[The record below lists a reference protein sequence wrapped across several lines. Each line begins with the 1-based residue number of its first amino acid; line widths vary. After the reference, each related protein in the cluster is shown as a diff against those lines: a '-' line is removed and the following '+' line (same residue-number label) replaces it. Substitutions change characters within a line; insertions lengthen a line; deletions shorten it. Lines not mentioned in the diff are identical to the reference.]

1 MLWYKAWRESRVRF
15 LITALTLIAFCAF
28 AVLFE
33 PFIQANGGL
42 LIPLHLH
49 KAAYNEY
56 IYNLIY
62 SGQAKGLFALLVI
75 FLGLGGL
82 QRERSHN
89 TAVFTLALPVSR
101 FRVIGTQIALGTV
114 ELAVL
119 ALLPAVL
126 VPSLCSVAHQ
136 SFPLSEAL
144 HFSVLWFACGL
155 VIYSSSFFL
164 AVVTYGEYTAPIA
177 CYLLLMIHTVAAQW
191 HPLRPYRLNLMWR
204 MGEFR
209 TMQWDQ
215 SHMFLL
221 PPPLSWTAL
230 FVIALIS
237 VALFATAA
245 RVTDRQDF

>member
-15 LITALTLIAFCAF
+15 LITALVLIAFCAF

-33 PFIQANGGL
+33 PFIQANGRL
-42 LIPLHLH
+42 LIPLHLR

-101 FRVIGTQIALGTV
+101 LRVIATQIAFGAV
-114 ELAVL
+114 ELAAL
-119 ALLPAVL
+119 ALLPAIL
-126 VPSLCSVAHQ
+126 VPTLCSLVHQ

-164 AVVTYGEYTAPIA
+164 AVVAPGEYTAPIA
-177 CYLLLMIHTVAAQW
+177 CYLLLMVHSVAAQW
-191 HPLRPYRLNLMWR
+191 HPLTPYRLNLMWR

-215 SHMFLL
+215 SHTFLL
-221 PPPLSWTAL
+221 PPPLSWVALFVMALISTAL
-230 FVIALIS
+230 FG
-237 VALFATAA
+237 AA
-245 RVTDRQDF
+245 VRVTDRQDF

>member
-1 MLWYKAWRESRVRF
+1 MLWYKVWRESRVRF
-15 LITALTLIAFCAF
+15 LITAFTLIAFCVF
-28 AVLFE
+28 TVLFE
-33 PFIQANGGL
+33 PFIQANAGL
-42 LIPLHLH
+42 LIPFHLR
-49 KAAYNEY
+49 KAAHSEY

-75 FLGLGGL
+75 FLGLGGV

-101 FRVIGTQIALGTV
+101 LRLIGAQIAVGAV
-114 ELAVL
+114 QLAIL
-119 ALLPAVL
+119 ALLPAVF
-126 VPSLCSVAHQ
+126 VPTLCTVAHQ

-144 HFSVLWFACGL
+144 HFSALWFACGL

-164 AVVTYGEYTAPIA
+164 AVVTPGEYTAPIA

-191 HPLRPYRLNLMWR
+191 HPLRQYRLNLMWR

-215 SHMFLL
+215 SHTFLL

-230 FVIALIS
+230 FVMALIS
-237 VALFATAA
+237 TVLFATAA